1 MRALTEVGDAGAQA
15 ERGKRL
21 TLEHVSKRFQREGQ
35 SAHAAVNDVTL
46 TVEPGEL
53 LTLLGPSG
61 CGKTT
66 TLRMIAGFEQ
76 PDAGRISIGGDD
88 VTTLMVYRRSIGF
101 VFQNYALFPHLTIFE
116 NVAYGLRVRRL
127 PEPTIRARVGQ
138 VLDLVGLPGYERR
151 FPNQLSGG
159 EQQRVAVARA
169 VVVEPQLL
177 LFDEPLSNLDAKLR
191 VQMRAELSRLQ
202 RQLAITTVYVTHDQ
216 EEAMAISDRIAVMH
230 QGALAQVGTAEELYS
245 APRSTF
251 VAQFIGRVN
260 LVESRVLARSG
271 GRTAVGLW
279 DASLSVPGG
288 DAYAVGQRLSLLLRP
303 ESLTLVPESTK
314 ATESEVV
321 VPGIVRSRTFLG
333 EKVEYAVEVGA
344 ALLQIVAYDPTRR
357 GGVDV
362 GARVGIACDATAVR
376 VLGAEP

>member
-1 MRALTEVGDAGAQA
+1 MATTA
-15 ERGKRL
+15 ERGRRL
-21 TLEHVSKRFQREGQ
+21 ELQHVSKRFTREGQ
-35 SAHAAVNDVTL
+35 AALAAVNDVSL

-66 TLRMIAGFEQ
+66 TLRMVAGFEQ
-76 PDAGRISIGGDD
+76 PDAGRISIGADD
-88 VTTLMVYRRSIGF
+88 VTELMVYRRSIGF
-101 VFQNYALFPHLTIFE
+101 VFQNYALFPHLTVFE

-127 PEPTIRARVGQ
+127 PEATIRARVGH
-138 VLDLVGLPGYERR
+138 VLELVGLPGYERR

-169 VVVEPQLL
+169 VVVEPALL

-230 QGALAQVGTAEELYS
+230 EGSIAQVGTAEELYR

-260 LVESRVLARSG
+260 LVESRVLGAIG
-271 GRTAVGLW
+271 GRVAVALW
-279 DASLSVPGG
+279 DASLSVPAADG
-288 DAYAVGQRLSLLLRP
+288 YATGQRLSLLLRP
-303 ESLTLVPESTK
+303 ESLTLVPESAK
-314 ATESEVV
+314 AAEGEVV
-321 VPGIVRSRTFLG
+321 VPGVVRARTFLG
-333 EKVEYAVEVGA
+333 EKVEYVVEAGG
-344 ALLQIVAYDPTRR
+344 ALLQAVTYDPTRR
-357 GGVDV
+357 GVV
-362 GARVGIACDATAVR
+362 EIGARVGVMCDAAAVR
-376 VLGAEP
+376 LLAPEP

>member
-1 MRALTEVGDAGAQA
+1 MTPTMTA

-21 TLEHVSKRFQREGQ
+21 TLEHVSKRFQREAQ
-35 SAHAAVNDVTL
+35 AAVAAVNDVSL

-53 LTLLGPSG
+53 VTLLGPSG

-66 TLRMIAGFEQ
+66 TLRMVAGFEQ
-76 PDAGRISIGGDD
+76 PDEGRIRIGDDD

-101 VFQNYALFPHLTIFE
+101 VFQNYALFPHLTVFE

-127 PEPTIRARVGQ
+127 PDAAIRARVHQ
-138 VLDLVGLPGYERR
+138 VLELVGLPGYERR

-230 QGALAQVGTAEELYS
+230 QGGLAQLGTAEELYR
-245 APRSTF
+245 APRSAF

-260 LVESRVLARSG
+260 LVESRVLGITG
-271 GRTAVGLW
+271 GRMAVALW
-279 DASLSVPGG
+279 DASLSVPAGAG
-288 DAYAVGQRLSLLLRP
+288 YAVGQPLSLVLRP
-303 ESLTLVPESTK
+303 ESLTLVTDSTK
-314 ATESEVV
+314 AGESEVV
-321 VPGIVRSRTFLG
+321 VPGVVRSRTLLG

-344 ALLQIVAYDPTRR
+344 AVLQIVSYDPTRR
-357 GGVDV
+357 GVVEV
-362 GARVGIACDATAVR
+362 GTRVGVACDAAAVR